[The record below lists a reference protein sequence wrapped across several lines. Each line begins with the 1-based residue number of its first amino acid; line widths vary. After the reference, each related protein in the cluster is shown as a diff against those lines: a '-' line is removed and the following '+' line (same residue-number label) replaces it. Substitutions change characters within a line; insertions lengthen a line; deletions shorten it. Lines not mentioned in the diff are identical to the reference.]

1 MINVNTDLIAR
12 AQKGDSDVIAALYEG
27 YHLSIFRYLYYRV
40 GDMQTAE
47 DLTSEVFERMM
58 RFIAGFKPPSA
69 TFQAWLFQIARNL
82 ATDYFRKN
90 GARDHWELEE
100 SMTADYTD
108 LDATIDRRLTSETLR
123 QALSRL
129 TDEQRD
135 VILMRFIA
143 GMPIFETA
151 QALDKS
157 EDAVKGLQR
166 RALMSLRKILSDWEV
181 SYV

>member
-1 MINVNTDLIAR
+1 
-12 AQKGDSDVIAALYEG
+12 
-27 YHLSIFRYLYYRV
+27 
-40 GDMQTAE
+40 
-47 DLTSEVFERMM
+47 
-58 RFIAGFKPPSA
+58 
-69 TFQAWLFQIARNL
+69 
-82 ATDYFRKN
+82 
-90 GARDHWELEE
+90 
-100 SMTADYTD
+100 MTADYMD
-108 LDATIDRRLTSETLR
+108 LDATIDRKLTSETLR

-129 TDEQRD
+129 TEEQRD

>member
-1 MINVNTDLIAR
+1 MINVNTELITR
-12 AQKGDSDVIAALYEG
+12 AQKGDLDVIASLYEG

-40 GDMQTAE
+40 GDVQTAE

-82 ATDYFRKN
+82 ATDHFRKSDV
-90 GARDHWELEE
+90 RDHLVLEE
-100 SMTADYTD
+100 TMTADNID
-108 LDATIDRRLTSETLR
+108 LDRTVDRRLTSETLK
-123 QALSRL
+123 QALHRL

-143 GMPIFETA
+143 GMPISETA